1 MTRLAVL
8 LIAGCLFAGCSDSS
22 TPCSTVR
29 DCRSTQRCVSGGCVD
44 PGGQPPSALGEAC
57 RTTADCASGL
67 TCQATAGFAGGFCT
81 ASCTS
86 SAGCIASA
94 CTPVGGVSVCT
105 PACTLDS
112 QCRQE
117 YGCCPTLGNVCVP
130 LAACTPAACSRPVVP
145 SALPAGQVQDFGTH
159 KVNDEIIFN
168 VPVGTG
174 SFTIV
179 EQARLATLTV
189 TFQNTLQD
197 NSAVP
202 LTITKPD
209 GTVVFNDANSPNDT
223 SPDGGTDPSGHYAF
237 FGGSSP
243 STGALTIPAT
253 SAALDGG
260 VPPGAWKFKVNDYAY
275 ECTILSGCND
285 GGTTEN
291 TYDVSVLTRQAP
303 GTTMDVAFYIATDS
317 VGTRPFNETVAAN
330 DPSVKRM
337 VSTYSSI
344 LKGAGITVNP
354 TFIDLGATDKT
365 RFGTNVS
372 ATATEPC
379 DEISQMFTLS
389 KNRVRLSDGVTLPDN
404 TMNVFLVQSL
414 RDASGNSGTIVGID
428 GTIPGPA
435 SYNGTVQSG
444 ALVTV
449 ADLFSGACTSTI
461 DVGSCGADE
470 VGFIAAHETGHFLG
484 LFHTTEMEGSQ
495 FDPLTDTAKCPCLNC
510 ANAAKR
516 SQCVGAAGVAL
527 VNVQQCVVSAS
538 CGGGSNLMFW
548 LMDSN
553 LGSLSTGAL
562 TAQQGQ
568 LMRLNPLV
576 H

>member
-1 MTRLAVL
+1 VTRLAVL

-57 RTTADCASGL
+57 RTTADCTSGL
-67 TCQATAGFAGGFCT
+67 TCQTTAGFAGGFCT

-303 GTTMDVAFYIATDS
+303 GTTMDVAFYIATDAFS
-317 VGTRPFNETVAAN
+317 EANAGT
-330 DPSVKRM
+330 DPSVQRM
-337 VSTYSSI
+337 VSTFKSI
-344 LKGAGITVNP
+344 YLQAGITVNAA
-354 TFIDLGATDKT
+354 FHDLSATDKA
-365 RFGTNVS
+365 RFGTNIS
-372 ATATEPC
+372 ATSTGPC
-379 DEISQMFTLS
+379 DDLSQMFTLS
-389 KNRVRLSDGVTLPDN
+389 GAHPGN
-404 TMNVFLVQSL
+404 TMNLFLVQSL
-414 RDASGNSGTIVGID
+414 RDASGGGGGTIVGVD

-444 ALVTV
+444 AVV
-449 ADLFSGACTSTI
+449 SAADLFAGIAACGGGMNI
-461 DVGSCGADE
+461 GGCGADR
-470 VGFIAAHETGHFLG
+470 VAYIAAHETGHFLG
-484 LFHTTEMEGSQ
+484 LFHTSEQQGAD
-495 FDPLTDTAKCPCLNC
+495 FDPLTDTAKCPCIQCASATDRPNC
-510 ANAAKR
+510 GTNGANAPFIT
-516 SQCVGAAGVAL
+516 
-527 VNVQQCVVSAS
+527 AS
-538 CGGGSNLMFW
+538 RCLSPPTCGGGDNLMFW
-548 LMDSN
+548 FLQ
-553 LGSLSTGAL
+553 TGASAGAL
-562 TAQQGQ
+562 SPQQIQ
-568 LMRLNPLV
+568 VMRLNPLV